1 MDNQT
6 NHNPESYKP
15 KHVAPKIK
23 RRNTL
28 TIVLFVL
35 AFIMIGIGI
44 WWVIVK
50 RPAGKSTPQLASCTA
65 NPKFVEQSL
74 AEINSSNIELV
85 RDADGKI
92 KNVKNYNSDINCLY
106 MLTKSSIAL
115 GDADS
120 ATKYY
125 NALKEKSSSVKLL
138 PYIQQNSESIDGLN
152 KKIDILIEVS
162 KNFRQNTTV
171 GPLTQ

>member
-1 MDNQT
+1 MNNQT

-35 AFIMIGIGI
+35 AFIMIGVGI
-44 WWVIVK
+44 WWVITK

-74 AEINSSNIELV
+74 AEINSGNIELV

-106 MLTKSSIAL
+106 MLTKASIFF
-115 GDADS
+115 GDS
-120 ATKYY
+120 ASASNYFKS
-125 NALKEKSSSVKLL
+125 LKDKSSTEKLL
-138 PYIQQNSESIDGLN
+138 AYIQQNDESIDTLS
-152 KKIDILIEVS
+152 KKVEFLS
-162 KNFRQNTTV
+162 KASENLKQNSNV
-171 GPLTQ
+171 GPVTQ